1 MASPTTR
8 EEWREYCTHEPTPD
22 SQRPALGIEDIKALT
37 PVDRATYNERRID
50 YLNEERVFPTRD
62 LNRILTHARRLLRR
76 SRVKKF
82 VARPGIRVSG
92 DPRTGKTTDVMAAG
106 KRLDAELRQAYGRE
120 NDRSYLPVVYTTI
133 ATATTTN
140 KLWVRL
146 ADFVGAREL
155 RGSNADERL
164 VDLAR
169 LLKSLG
175 TKFVILDDVQRLNTD
190 RAAGAEVADN
200 IKTFAE
206 NLDATMLFAGISL
219 DTAPLFSGQ
228 NGEQWRKRTRAV
240 NLANYSISNET
251 DHLEWIRL
259 VASFERILPL
269 PLHEQGLLER
279 NADYLFHRTA
289 GSIATLS
296 DLIIDAATD
305 AIDLGV
311 EAVTLKLLDSVAV
324 DDVDPGAP
332 DVA

>member
-8 EEWREYCTHEPTPD
+8 DEWREYCMYEPTPD
-22 SQRPALGIEDIKALT
+22 SQRPRLSIDEIKALS
-37 PVDRATYNERRID
+37 PADREIYNERRID

-62 LNRILTHARRLLRR
+62 LKRILKHSRRLLRR
-76 SRVKKF
+76 SRVEKW

-92 DPRTGKTTDVMAAG
+92 KPRTGKTTDVMAAG
-106 KRLDAELRQAYGRE
+106 KRLDAELRRASGKG

-146 ADFVGAREL
+146 ADFVGVREL

-169 LLKSLG
+169 LLKGLG

-219 DTAPLFSGQ
+219 ETAPLFSGE

-240 NLANYSISNET
+240 NLAKYELSNEA
-251 DHLEWIRL
+251 DHLEWIEL
-259 VASFERILPL
+259 VASLERILPL
-269 PLHEQGLLER
+269 PLHEEGLLES
-279 NADYLFHRTA
+279 NADYLYHRTD
-289 GSIATLS
+289 GSIAALT

-305 AIDLGV
+305 AIDLGM
-311 EAVTLKLLDSVAV
+311 EAITLKLLDSVAV
-324 DDVDPGAP
+324 DDVDLEAA
-332 DVA
+332 DVD

>member
-8 EEWREYCTHEPTPD
+8 EEWREYCTYEPTPD
-22 SQRPALGIEDIKALT
+22 SQRPSLSADEIKALGT
-37 PVDRATYNERRID
+37 VERSAYNERRID

-62 LNRILTHARRLLRR
+62 LTRILNHARRLLRR
-76 SRVKKF
+76 SRAKKF

-92 DPRTGKTTDVMAAG
+92 EPRTGKTTDVMAAG
-106 KRLDAELRQAYGRE
+106 KRLDAEIRRTCGRE
-120 NDRSYLPVVYTTI
+120 NDLSFLPVVYTTI

-219 DTAPLFSGQ
+219 ETAPLFSGE
-228 NGEQWRKRTRAV
+228 NGEQWRKRTRPI
-240 NLANYSISNET
+240 NLSNYSLSNDA
-251 DHLEWIRL
+251 DHKEWVQL

-269 PLHEQGLLER
+269 PLHENGMLER
-279 NADYLFHRTA
+279 HADYLYHRTG
-289 GSIATLS
+289 GSIASLS

-305 AIDLGV
+305 AIDFGT
-311 EAVTLKLLDSVAV
+311 EAITLDLLDSIAI
-324 DDVDPGAP
+324 DDVDPG
-332 DVA
+332 VAR

>member
-8 EEWREYCTHEPTPD
+8 EEWHEYCAHEPTPD
-22 SQRPALGIEDIKALT
+22 SQRPSLGIDEITALSSLE
-37 PVDRATYNERRID
+37 RAIYNERRID

-62 LNRILTHARRLLRR
+62 LNRVLLHARRLLRR
-76 SRVKKF
+76 SRVRKY

-92 DPRTGKTTDVMAAG
+92 APRSGKTTNVMAAG
-106 KRLDAELRQAYGRE
+106 KRLDAELRRTYGRE
-120 NDRSYLPVVYTTI
+120 HDRSYLPVVYTTI

-155 RGSNADERL
+155 RGNNADERL
-164 VDLAR
+164 IDLAR
-169 LLKSLG
+169 LLKNLG

-219 DTAPLFSGQ
+219 ETAPLFGGE
-228 NGEQWRKRTRAV
+228 NGEQWRKRTRAIS
-240 NLANYSISNET
+240 LANYSISNEADQT
-251 DHLEWIRL
+251 EWIRL
-259 VASFERILPL
+259 VAAFERILPL
-269 PLHEQGLLER
+269 PRHQDGLLER
-279 NADYLFHRTA
+279 NADYLYHRTN
-289 GSIATLS
+289 GSIASLS

-311 EAVTLKLLDSVAV
+311 DAVTLDLLDSIAI
-324 DDVDPGAP
+324 DDVDPGPSNAS
-332 DVA
+332 

>member
-22 SQRPALGIEDIKALT
+22 SQRPDLAIEDIKALS
-37 PVDRATYNERRID
+37 PVDREIYNERRID

-106 KRLDAELRQAYGRE
+106 KRLDAELRQAHGRE

-169 LLKSLG
+169 LLKGLG

-305 AIDLGV
+305 AIDLGI
-311 EAVTLKLLDSVAV
+311 EAVTLKLLDAVAV